1 MLSVFHF
8 SPTLWVFFCFFV
20 FFFFHLIH
28 RYSVW
33 RSHCYLLPIS
43 NKIFSKTLFFKNIFR
58 FPAKSRRT
66 EIFHIL
72 PASIQTSP
80 TVHMPYQSGTFV
92 STDEP
97 TLTHRSHPKSIVTS
111 GLTLGVVYSVGLD
124 THEMTHTH
132 CYCIAITQSIF
143 PAPKSSVIYPSSS
156 VPQALATTD
165 LFCCLSNLAFS
176 IISGSWDHVICS
188 LFRLTSFT

>member
-1 MLSVFHF
+1 MHWKCRQPAETTGTRNFNAVSFLFLSHF
-8 SPTLWVFFCFFV
+8 VG
-20 FFFFHLIH
+20 FFFFSVS
-28 RYSVW
+28 YSDTSAW

-72 PASIQTSP
+72 PASIQTSR

-97 TLTHRSHPKSIVTS
+97 TRTHHSHPKSIVYIRAHSWRCIYS
-111 GLTLGVVYSVGLD
+111 GFGYT
-124 THEMTHTH
+124 
-132 CYCIAITQSIF
+132 
-143 PAPKSSVIYPSSS
+143 
-156 VPQALATTD
+156 
-165 LFCCLSNLAFS
+165 
-176 IISGSWDHVICS
+176 
-188 LFRLTSFT
+188 

>member
-1 MLSVFHF
+1 MLLVFYF
-8 SPTLWVFFCFFV
+8 SPTLWVFFFFSV
-20 FFFFHLIH
+20 S
-28 RYSVW
+28 YSDTSAW

-72 PASIQTSP
+72 PASIQTSR

-97 TLTHRSHPKSIVTS
+97 TRTHHSHPKSIVYIRAHSWRCIYS
-111 GLTLGVVYSVGLD
+111 GFGYTWNDAYPLLFSLPPNPLW
-124 THEMTHTH
+124 
-132 CYCIAITQSIF
+132 SIH
-143 PAPKSSVIYPSSS
+143 PLLSPNPWQPLIS
-156 VPQALATTD
+156 
-165 LFCCLSNLAFS
+165 CCLSNLAFS
-176 IISGSWDHVICS
+176 IISGSWNHVICS